1 MTDKKIETVIFT
13 KTKASFIDTFETI
26 KDAKTFDIKTFKIYI
41 FM

>member
-1 MTDKKIETVIFT
+1 MTDKKIETVIVS
-13 KTKASFIDTFETI
+13 KASFIDTFETI